1 VWGCKYADLGDIAKG
16 VGQVVEK
23 GRDGLG
29 NAYGCEDTGAKKRVA
44 AEAIVEGV
52 LRARD
57 VGVYPGQIGKLFQ
70 SKGGDRTF
78 ITFPYPLE
86 RQMVAVSV
94 QGVR

>member
-1 VWGCKYADLGDIAKG
+1 MWGCENADLGGIAKG

-23 GRDGLG
+23 GRDSLG

-57 VGVYPGQIGKLFQ
+57 VGVYPGQI
-70 SKGGDRTF
+70 
-78 ITFPYPLE
+78 
-86 RQMVAVSV
+86 
-94 QGVR
+94 